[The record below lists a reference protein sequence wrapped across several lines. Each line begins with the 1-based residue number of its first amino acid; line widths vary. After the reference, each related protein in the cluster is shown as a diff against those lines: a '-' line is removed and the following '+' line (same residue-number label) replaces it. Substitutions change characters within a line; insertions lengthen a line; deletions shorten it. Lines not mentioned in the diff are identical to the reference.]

1 MKWMSVCSETAS
13 RTPTCAEVPRN
24 ISTWPLLQSIQKR
37 HCWVARYSDIQNF
50 PFRSWWVPGCIMLSP
65 STWGGAARERVY
77 DDVPILQK
85 YPDTVFISSLEVTA
99 PFIDW
104 NAHETS
110 AELYKMSVLSNVCNT
125 RRVFWST
132 RSINR
137 VECGRTYSKV
147 STCARSWVVDLMRE
161 GAKNST

>member
-110 AELYKMSVLSNVCNT
+110 AELYKMSVLSNSMCVILDEYFG
-125 RRVFWST
+125 VLVV
-132 RSINR
+132 SIESS
-137 VECGRTYSKV
+137 VVGPTQK
-147 STCARSWVVDLMRE
+147 WVLVPVH
-161 GAKNST
+161 GW